1 MPRATLWLLSQL
13 FCFDVSIIILL
24 FLTNISLTV
33 TNKAMSATLH
43 PSFDQNT
50 IPQCNVLR
58 HSWVIFSSAL
68 HRLKPLTR
76 TTRRRSCQARCVPIC
91 INPALNQVI
100 DGLLKCHPS
109 IVFLAFFP
117 CFFGRSLG
125 ISPSLDVWNL
135 YPSLPPLPKQ
145 LIYRACCCPFFV
157 EISTI
162 DVNCINICKTLPN
175 LVKSLGG

>member
-24 FLTNISLTV
+24 FLTNICLTF

-58 HSWVIFSSAL
+58 HSWVTFSSAL

-76 TTRRRSCQARCVPIC
+76 TTRGRSCQARCVPIC

-100 DGLLKCHPS
+100 DGLVEVPS
-109 IVFLAFFP
+109 IYCVFAILSLLFWQK
-117 CFFGRSLG
+117 FGYSSFAWR
-125 ISPSLDVWNL
+125 
-135 YPSLPPLPKQ
+135 
-145 LIYRACCCPFFV
+145 
-157 EISTI
+157 
-162 DVNCINICKTLPN
+162 
-175 LVKSLGG
+175 VKSLPLASSSAKTANLPCLLLSLFCRDQYNWRQLH

>member
-24 FLTNISLTV
+24 FLTNISLTF

-76 TTRRRSCQARCVPIC
+76 TTRGRSCQARCVPIC

-100 DGLLKCHPS
+100 DGLVEVPS
-109 IVFLAFFP
+109 IYCIFAILSLLFWQK
-117 CFFGRSLG
+117 FGYFSFA
-125 ISPSLDVWNL
+125 W
-135 YPSLPPLPKQ
+135 
-145 LIYRACCCPFFV
+145 
-157 EISTI
+157 
-162 DVNCINICKTLPN
+162 
-175 LVKSLGG
+175 LVKSLPLASSSAKTANLPCLLLSLFCRDQYNWRQLH

>member
-24 FLTNISLTV
+24 FLTNISLTF

-76 TTRRRSCQARCVPIC
+76 TTRGRSCQARCVPIC
-91 INPALNQVI
+91 RKPRPKPGDWRISWSAI
-100 DGLLKCHPS
+100 HLLYFCHS
-109 IVFLAFFP
+109 FLAF
-117 CFFGRSLG
+117 LAE
-125 ISPSLDVWNL
+125 VWVFL
-135 YPSLPPLPKQ
+135 LRLT
-145 LIYRACCCPFFV
+145 C
-157 EISTI
+157 EISTPRFLLCQ
-162 DVNCINICKTLPN
+162 N
-175 LVKSLGG
+175 S